1 MRGDLDSEIIRLRA
15 WWDQVQA
22 MVRDAEAA
30 EGPLIG
36 CRILLA
42 EARELIDFAEELDA
56 AAS

>member
-22 MVRDAEAA
+22 MVRDAEAV

-42 EARELIDFAEELDA
+42 EARELIDFAAECEDA
-56 AAS
+56 R

>member
-1 MRGDLDSEIIRLRA
+1 MRGDLDAEIIRLRA
-15 WWDQVQA
+15 WWDQAQA

-42 EARELIDFAEELDA
+42 EARELIDFAAECEDA
-56 AAS
+56 R